1 MLQVKSPQDLGAGI
15 VFILIGAAGLIFG
28 RELSFGTA
36 GRMGPGYF
44 PTLLSYSIIVIGV
57 IVAARGFTLEGPPIE
72 KFYFRPLAFVV
83 GAVIASG
90 YLLNWF
96 GLVLTSIAVAVI
108 SSYARRDV
116 KLVEVLL
123 LGLGMGL
130 FSVLVFVYA
139 LGQPLPAWWGR

>member
-28 RELSFGTA
+28 RELSMGTP

-44 PTLLSYSIIVIGV
+44 PTLLSYIIIAIGV
-57 IVAARGFTLEGPPIE
+57 FVAARSFTLEGPPLE
-72 KFYFRPLAFVV
+72 RFYFRPLAFVV
-83 GAVIASG
+83 GAIILSG

-116 KLVEVLL
+116 KLLEVLL
-123 LGLGMGL
+123 LGVGMGL
-130 FSVLVFVYA
+130 FSVVVFVYA

>member
-28 RELSFGTA
+28 RELSMGTP

-44 PTLLSYSIIVIGV
+44 PALLSYFIIAIGV
-57 IVAARGFTLEGPPIE
+57 FVAARGFTLEGPPLE
-72 KFYFRPLAFVV
+72 RFYFRPLAFVV
-83 GAVIASG
+83 GAIVVSG

-116 KLVEVLL
+116 KLPEVLL
-123 LGLGMGL
+123 LGLGMGI
-130 FSVLVFVYA
+130 FSVVVFIYA